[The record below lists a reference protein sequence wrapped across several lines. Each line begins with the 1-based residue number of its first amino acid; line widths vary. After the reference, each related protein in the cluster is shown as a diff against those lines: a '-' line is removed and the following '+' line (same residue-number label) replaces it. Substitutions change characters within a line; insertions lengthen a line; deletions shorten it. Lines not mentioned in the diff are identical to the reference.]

1 VKKRNTIFL
10 AFMLLFFTGCGGGGS
25 GTTAYVAS
33 SIPCTLP
40 DIDKNNLPPLPAAS
54 DFSANPLYRQQ
65 WAIHYDQNFYGQYR
79 IFDDASIHMDGDQ
92 RFIGRS
98 VKVAVIDDA
107 LDIYHEDLQGTIV
120 QTYDVSTNSSDVL
133 PSDGTQNH
141 GMEVSGVIAAR
152 DNSLGLVGVAP
163 EVELYFI
170 KMPFSNTVSISEI
183 VEAFA
188 KAKEWGVDVVNCSW
202 GSGDVSET
210 VKAAIVDLARN
221 GRGGKG
227 TVIVFAAGNGG
238 DDAVGDPIGNDES
251 SIPEVIAVGA
261 TNIYNQRTEYS
272 NYGPELDLM
281 APGGERLG
289 ITTTDRTGVE
299 GDDPGNYVEY
309 NSSSAFRGT
318 SAAAPIVTGVA
329 ARLLEANPN
338 LSRTDVMSVL
348 KCSADKIDASGCGYD
363 QNGFSQFCGYGK
375 VNVNAA
381 LSLVR

>member
-1 VKKRNTIFL
+1 MRKVYLFSILFL
-10 AFMLLFFTGCGGGGS
+10 ALFAGCGGGGS
-25 GTTAYVAS
+25 GTTAYVVS
-33 SIPCTLP
+33 STPCTLP
-40 DIDKNNLPPLPAAS
+40 DIDKNNLPPLPAVNN
-54 DFSANPLYRQQ
+54 FSANPLYSQQ
-65 WAIHYDQNFYGQYR
+65 WAIHYDQNFYGQNH
-79 IFDDASIHMDGDQ
+79 IFEDASIHMDGEQ

-107 LDIYHEDLQGTIV
+107 LDINHEDLQGAVV

-133 PSDGTQNH
+133 PSDETQNH
-141 GMEVSGVIAAR
+141 GTEVSGVIAAR
-152 DNSLGLVGVAP
+152 NNSLGLVGVAP

-170 KMPFSNTVSISEI
+170 KMPFSNAVSISEI

-202 GSGDVSET
+202 GSGDVSDA
-210 VKAAIVDLARN
+210 VRAAIQDLAYN

-227 TVIVFAAGNGG
+227 AVVVFASGNGG
-238 DDAVGDPIGNDES
+238 DDGIGDLMGNDES
-251 SIPEVIAVGA
+251 SIAEVLAVGA
-261 TNIYNQRTEYS
+261 TNIFNQRSEYS
-272 NYGPELDLM
+272 NYGPELDVM
-281 APGGERLG
+281 APGGEFFG
-289 ITTTDRTGVE
+289 ITTTDRMASE
-299 GDDPGNYVEY
+299 GDSSGNYLEY
-309 NSSSAFRGT
+309 NSPNAFGGT
-318 SAAAPIVTGVA
+318 SAAAPIVTGAA

-375 VNVNAA
+375 INVNAA